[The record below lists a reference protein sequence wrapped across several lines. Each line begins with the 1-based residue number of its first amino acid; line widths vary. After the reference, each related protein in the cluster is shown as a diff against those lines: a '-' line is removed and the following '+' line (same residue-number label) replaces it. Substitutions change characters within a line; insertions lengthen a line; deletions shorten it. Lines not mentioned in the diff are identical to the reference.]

1 MVEKKRKIKFYFL
14 SMEKKA
20 DGKVLSKTDL
30 ENKFQEV
37 VENIRCQAPLNFCLK
52 GVRDR

>member
-30 ENKFQEV
+30 EC
-37 VENIRCQAPLNFCLK
+37 IRCQGPLNFYRIAK
-52 GVRDR
+52 DNNF